1 MSDARLPQDAA
12 RLSEDIGDVLSA
24 IRRLI
29 AEDEALSLARDRI
42 GAGHADARRAI
53 DEDAAEFLARR
64 HGGNAAL
71 ARRMATGSEPQNGYD
86 RPADLAKAISP
97 DDDMAVNQPTENG
110 DLAWPL
116 GDAANAPGAARPR
129 PVVPET
135 PILDTPQP
143 PQRIRRHLAADTQIP
158 EPGRGDLPEAR
169 NDLVRTLSRA
179 QHQHDGAENS
189 GRFSPPRLNIV
200 PRRATEAAP
209 ATSPLRLDNTRRVAD
224 ETMSPAR
231 EATSGWRGWLRARPQ
246 TETVEQAD
254 DPQDPTLTAIDA
266 QDEDA
271 FAEAFDWKSRMRP
284 DLPAAADFASC
295 PGDAEAATSDADVV
309 ERAVHHR
316 QRVSG
321 GVSLPDNLYAGE
333 AQHVARPAAGTGEA
347 AFSDM
352 LDAMASDD
360 ADATACKNDV
370 APHAIA
376 PQKIA
381 SVMPDASHGKQGDDM
396 GQLAGDA
403 SSSPAFSAAAESRY
417 DTVTG
422 LSPEDEEQSIRDLL
436 RDMIQEE
443 LHGELGQRFARN
455 LRAVIRREVAAA
467 IDDQIDRF

>member
-1 MSDARLPQDAA
+1 MSDARLPQDVA

-42 GAGHADARRAI
+42 GAGRAETRQAI

-86 RPADLAKAISP
+86 RPVDLAKAISP
-97 DDDMAVNQPTENG
+97 GDDMAVNQPTEHG

-143 PQRIRRHLAADTQIP
+143 PQRIRRHLSADTPMQD
-158 EPGRGDLPEAR
+158 PGRGDRPEAR
-169 NDLVRTLSRA
+169 NDLVRALSRA
-179 QHQHDGAENS
+179 QRHHDDAENPGS
-189 GRFSPPRLNIV
+189 VSPPRLNVV
-200 PRRATEAAP
+200 PRRATETAP
-209 ATSPLRLDNTRRVAD
+209 ATSPLRLDNTRRVTD

-231 EATSGWRGWLRARPQ
+231 EASSGWRGWLRARPQ
-246 TETVEQAD
+246 TETAEQAD
-254 DPQDPTLTAIDA
+254 DQQDPAPTAIDA

-284 DLPAAADFASC
+284 DLPDAAHFASSH
-295 PGDAEAATSDADVV
+295 GDAEAATSDADVV
-309 ERAVHHR
+309 GSVIHR

-321 GVSLPDNLYAGE
+321 WVSPPDNLDAGE
-333 AQHVARPAAGTGEA
+333 AHDVARPAVGTGEA
-347 AFSDM
+347 AFSDV
-352 LDAMASDD
+352 LDAMARGYADGSACDD
-360 ADATACKNDV
+360 DI
-370 APHAIA
+370 APHAHA
-376 PQKIA
+376 PEKIA
-381 SVMPDASHGKQGDDM
+381 AVMPDASQGEQGEDT
-396 GQLAGDA
+396 GQEPADA
-403 SSSPAFSAAAESRY
+403 SSPAAFGTSRY